1 MTLIRYFILLL
12 AMVTV
17 LVVSIAGIRGCKT
30 KRPPIEIF
38 PDMVRQAK
46 VKAQSPSDF
55 YADGRGA
62 RDPVHGTVPVGYAPP
77 ATNKEEAAALSEEA
91 PMGKADDKSDVAK
104 KSATMSGPYE
114 VILFTGKENYANT
127 GRNGTSGTSGTNGTN
142 WGNGLPFTATLATLE
157 RGRERYQIQ
166 CAVCHGATGAG
177 NGIAT
182 KYGLVGVASLHQQRL
197 REMTDGEIY
206 NTIVNGKNTMLGY
219 GASVQVPDR
228 WAIVGYIRALQRSQN
243 ATIADVPASERGVL
257 QGTNAPAT
265 TVKP

>member
-1 MTLIRYFILLL
+1 MVRYFLFLLVL
-12 AMVTV
+12 ITI
-17 LVVSIAGIRGCKT
+17 LVVSIAGLRDYSFLPHKT

-38 PDMVRQAK
+38 PDMVRQPK
-46 VKAQSPSDF
+46 VKAQATSDF

-62 RDPVHGTVPVGYAPP
+62 RSHVDGTVPVGYSAP
-77 ATNKEEAAALSEEA
+77 EASVQASE
-91 PMGKADDKSDVAK
+91 GV
-104 KSATMSGPYE
+104 ATMGSPYSVVVFSGKQDYAD
-114 VILFTGKENYANT
+114 TGKI
-127 GRNGTSGTSGTNGTN
+127 GTN

-197 REMTDGEIY
+197 RDMTDGEIY

-219 GASVQVPDR
+219 GAGIQVPDR
-228 WAIVGYIRALQRSQN
+228 WAIVAYIRALQLSQN
-243 ATIADVPASERGVL
+243 ATINDVPAANRAAL
-257 QGTNAPAT
+257 TGTNAASAT
-265 TVKP
+265 TGPVKP

>member
-12 AMVTV
+12 AMVTI
-17 LVVSIAGIRGCKT
+17 LVVSIAGMRGCKT

-46 VKAQSPSDF
+46 VKAQAPSDF

-62 RDPVHGTVPVGYAPP
+62 RNPVHGTVPVGYAPP
-77 ATNKEEAAALSEEA
+77 
-91 PMGKADDKSDVAK
+91 VAK
-104 KSATMSGPYE
+104 NAAEAVATMSSPYE
-114 VILFTGKENYANT
+114 VVLFAGKEDYANT
-127 GRNGTSGTSGTNGTN
+127 GKNGTG

-182 KYGLVGVASLHQQRL
+182 KYGLVGVANLHQQRL

-206 NTIVNGKNTMLGY
+206 NTVVNGKNTMLGY

-228 WAIVGYIRALQRSQN
+228 WAIVAYIRALQRSQN
-243 ATIADVPASERGVL
+243 ATLADVPAAERAAL

-265 TVKP
+265 PVKP

>member
-12 AMVTV
+12 AMVTI
-17 LVVSIAGIRGCKT
+17 LVVSIAGMRGCKT

-46 VKAQSPSDF
+46 VKAQAPSDF

-62 RDPVHGTVPVGYAPP
+62 RNPVHGTVPVGYAPP
-77 ATNKEEAAALSEEA
+77 
-91 PMGKADDKSDVAK
+91 VAK
-104 KSATMSGPYE
+104 NAAEAVATMSSPYE
-114 VILFTGKENYANT
+114 VVLFAGKEDYANT
-127 GRNGTSGTSGTNGTN
+127 GKNGAS

-197 REMTDGEIY
+197 REMSDGEIY

-243 ATIADVPASERGVL
+243 ATLVDVPASERGVL
-257 QGTNAPAT
+257 QGTNAPASP
-265 TVKP
+265 VKP

>member
-12 AMVTV
+12 AMVTL
-17 LVVSIAGIRGCKT
+17 LVVSIAGLRGCKT

-46 VKAQSPSDF
+46 VKAQAPSDF

-62 RDPVHGTVPVGYAPP
+62 RDPVHGTVPLGYAPP
-77 ATNKEEAAALSEEA
+77 VATPAFADAPSAPGAPGSKGAAE
-91 PMGKADDKSDVAK
+91 
-104 KSATMSGPYE
+104 ATMGSPYE
-114 VILFTGKENYANT
+114 VVLFAGKEDYANT
-127 GRNGTSGTSGTNGTN
+127 GKNGTG

-182 KYGLVGVASLHQQRL
+182 KYGLVGVANLHQQRL

-206 NTIVNGKNTMLGY
+206 NTVVNGKNTMLGY

-228 WAIVGYIRALQRSQN
+228 WAIVAYIRALQRSQN
-243 ATIADVPASERGVL
+243 ATLADVPAAERAAL

-265 TVKP
+265 PVKP

>member
-12 AMVTV
+12 AMVTI
-17 LVVSIAGIRGCKT
+17 LVVSIAGMRGCKT

-46 VKAQSPSDF
+46 VKAQAPSDF

-77 ATNKEEAAALSEEA
+77 
-91 PMGKADDKSDVAK
+91 VAK
-104 KSATMSGPYE
+104 NAAEAGATMSSPYE
-114 VILFTGKENYANT
+114 VVLFAGKEDYANT
-127 GRNGTSGTSGTNGTN
+127 GKNGAS

-197 REMTDGEIY
+197 REMSDGEIY

-243 ATIADVPASERGVL
+243 ATLVDVPASERGVL
-257 QGTNAPAT
+257 QGTNAPASP
-265 TVKP
+265 VKP

>member
-12 AMVTV
+12 AMVTI
-17 LVVSIAGIRGCKT
+17 LVVSIAGLRGCKT

-38 PDMVRQAK
+38 PDMVRQSK
-46 VKAQSPSDF
+46 VKAQAPSDF

-77 ATNKEEAAALSEEA
+77 VTKKQEEAAK
-91 PMGKADDKSDVAK
+91 G
-104 KSATMSGPYE
+104 ATMSGPYE
-114 VILFTGKENYANT
+114 VVLFTGKENYANT
-127 GRNGTSGTSGTNGTN
+127 GKNGTN
-142 WGNGLPFTATLATLE
+142 WGNGIPFTATLATLE

-166 CAVCHGATGAG
+166 CAVCHGTTGAG

-197 REMTDGEIY
+197 RDMSDGEIY

-219 GASVQVPDR
+219 GASIQVPDR
-228 WAIVGYIRALQRSQN
+228 WAIVAYIRALQRSQN
-243 ATIADVPASERGVL
+243 ATLADVPAAEQVAL
-257 QGTNAPAT
+257 QGTNTPT
-265 TVKP
+265 TPLKP

>member
-12 AMVTV
+12 AMVTI
-17 LVVSIAGIRGCKT
+17 LVVSIAGLRGCKT

-46 VKAQSPSDF
+46 VKAQAPSDF

-62 RDPVHGTVPVGYAPP
+62 RTPVQGTVPVGYAPP
-77 ATNKEEAAALSEEA
+77 AAKGGEAAAGAS
-91 PMGKADDKSDVAK
+91 
-104 KSATMSGPYE
+104 MSGPYE
-114 VILFTGKENYANT
+114 VVLFSGKENYANT
-127 GRNGTSGTSGTNGTN
+127 GKNGAS
-142 WGNGLPFTATLATLE
+142 WGNGLPFTATMATLE

-197 REMTDGEIY
+197 RDMTDGEIY

-228 WAIVGYIRALQRSQN
+228 WAIVAYIRALQRSQN
-243 ATIADVPASERGVL
+243 ATLADVPAAERALL
-257 QGTNAPAT
+257 QGTTTPAT
-265 TVKP
+265 PVKP